1 MPGPA
6 CYGRGGREPTVTDAN
21 VVAGRINPAY
31 FLGGEIALDVTR
43 AREALGP
50 IARHFGIS
58 VEAAALGVIRLAN
71 ANMVNALKLVSVHRG
86 YDPRDFTLVAFG
98 GGGAMHATALAD
110 ELRIARVLI
119 PTSPA
124 VFSAWG
130 MLMTDLRYDLI
141 WTSILRTQAAA
152 NDGLDRMWRTLED
165 QARTYFA
172 QQRVEPSRL
181 VFQRFADMRY
191 AGQEH
196 TVKVPVPAGAMTAA
210 AIGEVE
216 GRFHALH
223 EQRYTFRLPS
233 AVEFVNF
240 HLTAFGTVD
249 KPRVPRL
256 RTAKSGAGS
265 GGKGAGRSALK
276 GRREVDFDAHGR
288 LASAVYER
296 DRLRP
301 GAAVSGPAIIEE
313 PAATTVLFPGQR
325 ATVDAYG
332 NLMIE
337 SERAR

>member
-1 MPGPA
+1 M
-6 CYGRGGREPTVTDAN
+6 C
-21 VVAGRINPAY
+21 
-31 FLGGEIALDVTR
+31 
-43 AREALGP
+43 
-50 IARHFGIS
+50 S
-58 VEAAALGVIRLAN
+58 
-71 ANMVNALKLVSVHRG
+71 S
-86 YDPRDFTLVAFG
+86 
-98 GGGAMHATALAD
+98 
-110 ELRIARVLI
+110 
-119 PTSPA
+119 
-124 VFSAWG
+124 
-130 MLMTDLRYDLI
+130 DL
-141 WTSILRTQAAA
+141 
-152 NDGLDRMWRTLED
+152 
-165 QARTYFA
+165 
-172 QQRVEPSRL
+172 
-181 VFQRFADMRY
+181 FADMRY

-240 HLTAFGTVD
+240 HLTTFGTVD

-256 RTAKSGAGS
+256 RTAKSGARG